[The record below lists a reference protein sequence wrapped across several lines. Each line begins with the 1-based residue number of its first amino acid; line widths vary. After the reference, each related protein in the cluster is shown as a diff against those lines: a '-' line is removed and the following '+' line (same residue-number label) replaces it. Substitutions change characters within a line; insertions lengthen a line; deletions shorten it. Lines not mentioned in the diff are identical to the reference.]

1 MVCLEDNRV
10 VQYCEEAGMD
20 RVALVTGGTRGL
32 GRAIAISLNKDGY
45 RVVAVYRGND
55 EAARLFREKTGIPT
69 YAWDVSG
76 YAACGEG
83 ITQVEKEVG
92 PIDILVNNAGI
103 TRDAMLHRMN
113 EQDWLDVMRV
123 NLGSMFNMCRHVIS
137 GMRER
142 GYGRIINI
150 SSINGRKGQLGQTN
164 YAASKAGI
172 LGFTRSLALE
182 SARKGITV
190 NAIAPG
196 YCETEM
202 VEAVP
207 ADVLQALVAA
217 IPVNRLGHPGD
228 VARLVSF
235 LASDD
240 AGFITGATFD
250 VNGGQLMC

>member
-1 MVCLEDNRV
+1 MN
-10 VQYCEEAGMD
+10 

-32 GRAIAISLNKDGY
+32 GRAIAISLKSGGC
-45 RVVAVYRGND
+45 RVAAIYSGNE
-55 EAARLFREKTGIPT
+55 EAARLFREETGMPAF
-69 YAWDVSG
+69 AWDVSS
-76 YAACGEG
+76 YSACEEG
-83 ITQVEKEVG
+83 ISRIKEDLG

-113 EQDWLDVMRV
+113 EQDWVDVMRV
-123 NLGSMFNMCRHVIS
+123 NLGSMFNMCRHVIQ
-137 GMRER
+137 GMRDR

-150 SSINGRKGQLGQTN
+150 SSINGHKGQLGQTN

-202 VEAVP
+202 VNAVP
-207 ADVLQALVAA
+207 AEVLNALIAS
-217 IPVNRLGHPGD
+217 IPVGRLGHPGD
-228 VARLVSF
+228 IARLVSF
-235 LASDD
+235 LASED
-240 AGFITGATFD
+240 ASFITGATFD
-250 VNGGQLMC
+250 VNGGQLMR